1 MKCNLELLPSVELEV
16 FFNPTF
22 ALWQL
27 GVKRL
32 HYTKKF
38 QLAAY
43 KYLSRFTFNLSLTA
57 SSDIFKQQD
66 SRNSKRTWYR
76 SKCKKDLQNHMNI
89 QGCPK
94 VGQVIGSCLARNS
107 TVRVRKREPLP
118 ITSSGI
124 ATRLGRTPCIFFN
137 VGLMMQIKA
146 DRQQQAMLS
155 SSFSCLNSKRFV
167 SPISLFFTWSTPL
180 SHVSKVLVKKKI
192 E

>member
-1 MKCNLELLPSVELEV
+1 
-16 FFNPTF
+16 
-22 ALWQL
+22 
-27 GVKRL
+27 
-32 HYTKKF
+32 
-38 QLAAY
+38 
-43 KYLSRFTFNLSLTA
+43 
-57 SSDIFKQQD
+57 
-66 SRNSKRTWYR
+66 
-76 SKCKKDLQNHMNI
+76 MNI

-155 SSFSCLNSKRFV
+155 SSFSCLNRQK
-167 SPISLFFTWSTPL
+167 ICL
-180 SHVSKVLVKKKI
+180 SHLTILHLVHTPFPCFKSTGQKEDRI
-192 E
+192 RYNQQLITTTSPYPSCSMPLLINFFFW